1 MNQKGSG
8 AMVAFTVFCLAAVIA
23 LFAQSDLSI
32 GQGKKAHLE
41 HMDPS
46 SSAPDRIHNHAAGA
60 MVGGIKRLNRNKD
73 SADKTAPPGR
83 LKLKD

>member
-32 GQGKKAHLE
+32 GQGKKTHLE

-46 SSAPDRIHNHAAGA
+46 SSGPDRTHSHAAGD
-60 MVGGIKRLNRNKD
+60 MIGGTRRLNRNQE
-73 SADKTAPPGR
+73 SGEETPGPRR

>member
-32 GQGKKAHLE
+32 GQGKKAPLE

-46 SSAPDRIHNHAAGA
+46 SSAPDRLQNHAAGD
-60 MVGGIKRLNRNKD
+60 MVGGTKRLN
-73 SADKTAPPGR
+73 SYQESGEKTAGPRR

>member
-8 AMVAFTVFCLAAVIA
+8 AMVAFTVFCLGAVIA

-46 SSAPDRIHNHAAGA
+46 SSAPDRIQNRAAGD
-60 MVGGIKRLNRNKD
+60 MVDGIKRLNRNMD
-73 SADKTAPPGR
+73 SAGKTVPPRR

>member
-32 GQGKKAHLE
+32 GQGKKAPLE

-46 SSAPDRIHNHAAGA
+46 SSAPDRLQNHAAGD
-60 MVGGIKRLNRNKD
+60 MVGGSKRLNRNQE
-73 SADKTAPPGR
+73 SGEKTAGPR
-83 LKLKD
+83 RRKLKD

>member
-46 SSAPDRIHNHAAGA
+46 SSAPDRIQNRAVGD
-60 MVGGIKRLNRNKD
+60 MVGGARRLNRNQD
-73 SADKTAPPGR
+73 SGQEAVGSRR

>member
-32 GQGKKAHLE
+32 GQGKKTPLE

-46 SSAPDRIHNHAAGA
+46 SSAPGHIQNHAAGD
-60 MVGGIKRLNRNKD
+60 MVDGIKRLNRNKD
-73 SADKTAPPGR
+73 SAGKTATPGR

>member
-32 GQGKKAHLE
+32 GQGKKAPLE

-46 SSAPDRIHNHAAGA
+46 SSAPDRLQNHAAGD
-60 MVGGIKRLNRNKD
+60 MVGGTKRLNRNQE
-73 SADKTAPPGR
+73 AGEKTAGPRR

>member
-8 AMVAFTVFCLAAVIA
+8 AMGAFTVFCLAAVIA

-46 SSAPDRIHNHAAGA
+46 SSAPDRIQNRAASD
-60 MVGGIKRLNRNKD
+60 MVGGTRRLNRNQE
-73 SADKTAPPGR
+73 SGEETRGPRR

>member
-46 SSAPDRIHNHAAGA
+46 SSAPDRIHNHAAGD
-60 MVGGIKRLNRNKD
+60 MVGGTRRLNRNQD
-73 SADKTAPPGR
+73 SGQEAVGPRR

>member
-1 MNQKGSG
+1 
-8 AMVAFTVFCLAAVIA
+8 MVAFTVFCLAAVIA

-32 GQGKKAHLE
+32 GQGKKAPLE

-46 SSAPDRIHNHAAGA
+46 SSAPDRLQNHAAGD
-60 MVGGIKRLNRNKD
+60 MVGGSKRLNRNQE
-73 SADKTAPPGR
+73 SGEKTAGPRR

>member
-1 MNQKGSG
+1 
-8 AMVAFTVFCLAAVIA
+8 MVAFTVFCLAAVIA

-32 GQGKKAHLE
+32 GQGKKAPLE

-46 SSAPDRIHNHAAGA
+46 SSAPDHLQNHAAGD

-73 SADKTAPPGR
+73 SAGKPVSSGR
-83 LKLKD
+83 LKLKN

>member
-32 GQGKKAHLE
+32 GQGKKAPLE
-41 HMDPS
+41 HMDPA
-46 SSAPDRIHNHAAGA
+46 SSAPDRIQNRAAGD

-73 SADKTAPPGR
+73 SADKTDPPGR